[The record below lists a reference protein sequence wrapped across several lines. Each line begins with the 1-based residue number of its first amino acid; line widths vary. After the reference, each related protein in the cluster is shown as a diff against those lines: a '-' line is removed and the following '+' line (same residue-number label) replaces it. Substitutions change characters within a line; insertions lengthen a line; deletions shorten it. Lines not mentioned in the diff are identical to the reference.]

1 MNTGR
6 VEIYRQWL
14 PAERA
19 IAVLLTTDGHFSTV
33 PGSTANTTGMF
44 TIPATKET

>member
-6 VEIYRQWL
+6 VEMYRQWL

-19 IAVLLTTDGHFSTV
+19 IAVLLSDGHFSAV